1 MWGDRLTEHCNVL
14 EVRDAF
20 AGGPIELSQV
30 TSALLRCAR
39 AIADDFAPSL
49 PFWVVFPGIVRP
61 FADRGRLEHQDYAK
75 GPVGWIT
82 SGKNGA
88 A

>member
-1 MWGDRLTEHCNVL
+1 
-14 EVRDAF
+14 
-20 AGGPIELSQV
+20 
-30 TSALLRCAR
+30 
-39 AIADDFAPSL
+39 L

-82 SGKNGA
+82 SVVLLPALRHHLVSRALNSVHN
-88 A
+88 